1 MVMVETGRSPIPSVF
16 ILVMDVLNSLFVQAD
31 EYGLLQPL
39 AGGNVNQIVS
49 MFVDDV
55 AVFIKPDAV
64 D

>member
-1 MVMVETGRSPIPSVF
+1 
-16 ILVMDVLNSLFVQAD
+16 MDVLNSLFVQAD

-39 AGGNVNQIVS
+39 AGRNVNQIVS
-49 MFVDDV
+49 MFVDGV